1 MEIVAYLGPLV
12 PPKAFEVNFTIN
24 PPLLAPVTTFWSLV
38 KKLSKSVAL
47 KTKLV
52 FCGHILAPAGIVKLL
67 SAAPVLNERFTNPA
81 YSVEGVAS
89 PGWIRGGVPSRDL
102 TRDTCSTQ
110 TK

>member
-1 MEIVAYLGPLV
+1 MEMVAYLGPLV

-24 PPLLAPVTTFWSLV
+24 PPLLAPVTIFWSLV

-67 SAAPVLNERFTNPA
+67 SAAPVLNESIIAPVPVPPSPSTLMFSI
-81 YSVEGVAS
+81 SVNVVVE
-89 PGWIRGGVPSRDL
+89 PD
-102 TRDTCSTQ
+102 
-110 TK
+110 